1 MAPTVTEHHTC
12 PKCSSSQ
19 TRVIGRS
26 LSPPALYIE
35 CSRCGYSTS
44 VVPEKPAGMAEMN
57 AERVEQIARRV
68 MADLGTKATFVAVVK
83 DDNAWTVAVRT
94 DTRRVV
100 RLLIETGTPGAM
112 RAAIKDALQ
121 GV

>member
-1 MAPTVTEHHTC
+1 MTEHTC
-12 PKCSSSQ
+12 PKCHSSH

-35 CSRCGYSTS
+35 CSGCGYSTS
-44 VVPEKPAGMAEMN
+44 VASEKAAAPEMS

-68 MADLGTKATFVAVVK
+68 MADLGSKATVVDVVK
-83 DDNAWTVAVRT
+83 DQDGWTVAVRT
-94 DTRRVV
+94 DARRIV
-100 RLLIETGTPGAM
+100 RLLIEPGTPVAM
-112 RAAIKDALQ
+112 RAAIKEALQ